1 MVLLEREGGEGPK
14 HYRGTQAGD
23 KRGADETMERA
34 DWELVRKRTYWN
46 LHVIKWL
53 VHQARP
59 CLRGKGFSCEAGG
72 SWTSGKGQEIN
83 DAYTLSATEPTI
95 LSSEWKSKSSSSSK
109 SKFISSLY
117 ALPMEASKAMATATA
132 RITKL
137 TTILYKAARTNKLDW
152 KSSSQLYDIPK

>member
-1 MVLLEREGGEGPK
+1 MASTPIETLLE
-14 HYRGTQAGD
+14 
-23 KRGADETMERA
+23 
-34 DWELVRKRTYWN
+34 
-46 LHVIKWL
+46 
-53 VHQARP
+53 
-59 CLRGKGFSCEAGG
+59 GKGFSCEAGG
-72 SWTSGKGQEIN
+72 NWTSGKGQEIN
-83 DAYTLSATEPTI
+83 DAYTLSATQPTI
-95 LSSEWKSKSSSSSK
+95 LSSEWKSKSSSSTK